1 MKILDTLSSLASITY
16 DAYVIIVSLELIG
29 LNIDDSGLGGNL
41 YQIITTSENTIL
53 DNINIAHDNEEVT
66 NKFAEVRESLKDDIM
81 LGDCFINKNKFIER
95 YIKICKQTALNS
107 GEFQASDFQ

>member
-1 MKILDTLSSLASITY
+1 MKILDTLSSLAGIIF
-16 DAYVIIVSLELIG
+16 DAYTIIVSLELIG

-66 NKFAEVRESLKDDIM
+66 NKFADVRAALQADIM
-81 LGDCFINKNKFIER
+81 LHDCFINKNEFIKR
-95 YIKICKQTALNS
+95 YIEICKQYSEL
-107 GEFQASDFQ
+107 